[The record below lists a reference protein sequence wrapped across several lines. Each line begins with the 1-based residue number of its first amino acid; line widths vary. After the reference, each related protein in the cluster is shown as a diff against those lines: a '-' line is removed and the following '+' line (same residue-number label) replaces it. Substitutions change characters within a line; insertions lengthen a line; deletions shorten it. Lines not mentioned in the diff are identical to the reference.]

1 MSGLKKHI
9 YSPDAQQRM
18 EEGTGI
24 DYSLSPENLTAR
36 TLFRYFMND
45 GVDNE
50 LIMSNVDLCNK
61 NKNIFILSLVTGNNY
76 VPMSSFFISVLNI
89 KQKTYAKMSKRAF
102 GDEYGSIFVPCH
114 VTWAIRFMLN
124 PRELSQ
130 RTYVV
135 R

>member
-1 MSGLKKHI
+1 
-9 YSPDAQQRM
+9 
-18 EEGTGI
+18 
-24 DYSLSPENLTAR
+24 
-36 TLFRYFMND
+36 
-45 GVDNE
+45 
-50 LIMSNVDLCNK
+50 MSNVDLCNK
-61 NKNIFILSLVTGNNY
+61 NKNIFILSLVTGNKY

-102 GDEYGSIFVPCH
+102 GDEYGSIFVSCH